1 MPLCGGGMEIDVKN
15 MLRIL
20 PFFEVRSID
29 IRRHLSKRQPAC
41 IFFTFRYMSPCGG
54 GMEIEMIYLDNAST
68 TRPTKAVKE
77 AVAEAMELFGNP
89 SSMHSL
95 GIKAESIIKKAKKNA
110 AAVIG
115 VQPENI
121 IFTSGGTESNN
132 SAIIGYCRANKKRGN
147 HIITT
152 AVEHP
157 SVLAAFDVL
166 EEEGFRVTRLGV
178 NGSGVISTDELENAL
193 TPDTLLVSVML
204 VNNEVGAIMPID
216 RIKPLMK
223 EKSPFAVLHV
233 DAVQGFGRVECKP
246 KAWGIDMLSASGHKI
261 HGIKGCGILYVAP
274 GVNYHPIIVGGGQQ
288 RGLRSG
294 TENVPGIAGFS
305 AACEGLKNYNAEKAF
320 KLRELLKN
328 EILKNIDKVKINEAP
343 DEIQSGY
350 VLNVSFLGIKAEILL
365 HSLEMHEVY
374 VSTGS
379 ACSTNKPAPSHV
391 LTAMG
396 CTPAEIT
403 GAVRFSLSDE
413 TTQGDISAAAE
424 AVKKE
429 VAQIRKYVR

>member
-1 MPLCGGGMEIDVKN
+1 
-15 MLRIL
+15 
-20 PFFEVRSID
+20 
-29 IRRHLSKRQPAC
+29 
-41 IFFTFRYMSPCGG
+41 
-54 GMEIEMIYLDNAST
+54 MIYLDNAST
-68 TRPTKAVKE
+68 TRPTKEVKE

-89 SSMHSL
+89 SSMHGL
-95 GIKAESIIKKAKKNA
+95 GIKAENIIKKAKKNA

-115 VQPENI
+115 VQPDNI
-121 IFTSGGTESNN
+121 VFTSGGTESNN
-132 SAIIGYCRANKKRGN
+132 SAIIGYCRANRKRGT
-147 HIITT
+147 HVITT

-178 NGSGVISTDELENAL
+178 DSGGIISLDELENAL

-204 VNNEVGAIMPID
+204 VNNEVGAVMPID

-233 DAVQGFGRVECKP
+233 DAVQGFGRVSCKP

-274 GVNYHPIIVGGGQQ
+274 NVNYHPIIVGGGQQ
-288 RGLRSG
+288 KGLRSG

-305 AACEGLKNYNAEKAF
+305 AACEGLKNYSEERASG
-320 KLRELLKN
+320 LRELLKKKIS
-328 EILKNIDKVKINEAP
+328 ESVDNIKINEAP
-343 DEIQSGY
+343 ADRQSGY
-350 VLNVSFLGIKAEILL
+350 VLNISFLGIKAEILL

-396 CTPAEIT
+396 CTSQEIT

-413 TTQGDISAAAE
+413 TTEEDIAGTAE

-429 VAQIRKYVR
+429 VATIRKYVR

>member
-1 MPLCGGGMEIDVKN
+1 
-15 MLRIL
+15 
-20 PFFEVRSID
+20 
-29 IRRHLSKRQPAC
+29 
-41 IFFTFRYMSPCGG
+41 
-54 GMEIEMIYLDNAST
+54 MIYLDNAST
-68 TRPTKAVKE
+68 TRPTKEVKE

-89 SSMHSL
+89 SSMHGL
-95 GIKAESIIKKAKKNA
+95 GIKAENIIKKAKKNA

-115 VQPENI
+115 VQPDNI
-121 IFTSGGTESNN
+121 VFTSGGTESNN
-132 SAIIGYCRANKKRGN
+132 SAIIGYCRANRKRGT
-147 HIITT
+147 HVITT

-178 NGSGVISTDELENAL
+178 DSGGIISLDELENAL
-193 TPDTLLVSVML
+193 TPDTLLVSIML
-204 VNNEVGAIMPID
+204 VNNEVGAVMPID

-233 DAVQGFGRVECKP
+233 DAVQGFGRVSCKP

-274 GVNYHPIIVGGGQQ
+274 NVNYHPIIVGGGQQ
-288 RGLRSG
+288 KGLRSG

-305 AACEGLKNYNAEKAF
+305 AACEGLKNYSEERATE
-320 KLRELLKN
+320 LRELLKKKITEN
-328 EILKNIDKVKINEAP
+328 VDNIKINEAP
-343 DEIQSGY
+343 GNRQSGY
-350 VLNVSFLGIKAEILL
+350 VLNISFLGIKAEILL

-396 CTPAEIT
+396 CTPQEIT

-413 TTQGDISAAAE
+413 TTDEDIAGAAE

-429 VAQIRKYVR
+429 VATIRKYVR

>member
-1 MPLCGGGMEIDVKN
+1 
-15 MLRIL
+15 
-20 PFFEVRSID
+20 
-29 IRRHLSKRQPAC
+29 
-41 IFFTFRYMSPCGG
+41 
-54 GMEIEMIYLDNAST
+54 MIYLDNAST
-68 TRPTKAVKE
+68 TRPTKEVKE

-89 SSMHSL
+89 SSMHGL
-95 GIKAESIIKKAKKNA
+95 GIKAENIIKKAKKNA

-115 VQPENI
+115 VQPDNI
-121 IFTSGGTESNN
+121 VFTSGGTESNN
-132 SAIIGYCRANKKRGN
+132 SAIIGYCRANRKRGT
-147 HIITT
+147 HVITT
-152 AVEHP
+152 VVEHP

-178 NGSGVISTDELENAL
+178 DSGGIISLDELENAL
-193 TPDTLLVSVML
+193 TPDTLLVSIML
-204 VNNEVGAIMPID
+204 VNNEVGAVMPID

-233 DAVQGFGRVECKP
+233 DAVQGFGRVSCKP

-274 GVNYHPIIVGGGQQ
+274 NVNYHPIIVGGGQQ
-288 RGLRSG
+288 KGLRSG

-305 AACEGLKNYNAEKAF
+305 AACEGLKNYSEERATE
-320 KLRELLKN
+320 LRELLKKKIT
-328 EILKNIDKVKINEAP
+328 ESVDNIKINEAP
-343 DEIQSGY
+343 GNRQSGY
-350 VLNVSFLGIKAEILL
+350 VLNISFLGIKAEILL

-396 CTPAEIT
+396 CTPQEIT

-413 TTQGDISAAAE
+413 TTEEDIAGAAE

-429 VAQIRKYVR
+429 VATIRKYVR

>member
-1 MPLCGGGMEIDVKN
+1 
-15 MLRIL
+15 
-20 PFFEVRSID
+20 
-29 IRRHLSKRQPAC
+29 
-41 IFFTFRYMSPCGG
+41 
-54 GMEIEMIYLDNAST
+54 MIYLDNAS
-68 TRPTKAVKE
+68 KEVKE

-89 SSMHSL
+89 SSMHGL
-95 GIKAESIIKKAKKNA
+95 GIKAENIIKKAKKNA

-115 VQPENI
+115 VQPDNI
-121 IFTSGGTESNN
+121 VFTSGGTESNN
-132 SAIIGYCRANKKRGN
+132 SAIIGYCRANRKRGT
-147 HIITT
+147 HVITT

-178 NGSGVISTDELENAL
+178 DSGGIISLDELENAL

-204 VNNEVGAIMPID
+204 VNNEVGAVMPID

-233 DAVQGFGRVECKP
+233 DAVQGFGRVSCKP

-274 GVNYHPIIVGGGQQ
+274 NVNYHPIIVGGGQQ
-288 RGLRSG
+288 KGLRSG

-305 AACEGLKNYNAEKAF
+305 AACEGLKNYSEERAAE
-320 KLRELLKN
+320 LRELLKKKIT
-328 EILKNIDKVKINEAP
+328 ESVDNIKINEAP
-343 DEIQSGY
+343 AGRQSGY
-350 VLNVSFLGIKAEILL
+350 VLNISFLGIKAEILL

-396 CTPAEIT
+396 CTPQEIT

-413 TTQGDISAAAE
+413 TTEEDIAGAAE

-429 VAQIRKYVR
+429 VATIRKYVR

>member
-1 MPLCGGGMEIDVKN
+1 
-15 MLRIL
+15 
-20 PFFEVRSID
+20 
-29 IRRHLSKRQPAC
+29 
-41 IFFTFRYMSPCGG
+41 
-54 GMEIEMIYLDNAST
+54 MIYLDNAST
-68 TRPTKAVKE
+68 TRPTQAVKN
-77 AVAEAMELFGNP
+77 AVSEAMELFGNP
-89 SSMHSL
+89 SSMHGL
-95 GIKAESIIKKAKKNA
+95 GIKAENIIKKAKKNA
-110 AAVIG
+110 AAIIG

-132 SAIIGYCRANKKRGN
+132 SAIIGYCRANKKRGT

-166 EEEGFRVTRLGV
+166 EEEGFKVTRLGTD
-178 NGSGVISTDELENAL
+178 STGVISAEELKNAL
-193 TPDTLLVSVML
+193 SPDTLLVSIML
-204 VNNEVGAIMPID
+204 VNNEVGTIMPID
-216 RIKPLMK
+216 KIKPVIK

-233 DAVQGFGRVECKP
+233 DAVQGFGRALCKP
-246 KAWGIDMLSASGHKI
+246 GAWGIDMLSASGHKI

-274 GVNYHPIIVGGGQQ
+274 GTNYRPIIVGGGQQ

-305 AACEGLKNYNAEKAF
+305 AACEGLENYSEERAF

-328 EILKNIDKVKINEAP
+328 TISENIDGIKINEAP
-343 DEIQSGY
+343 PDMQSGY
-350 VLNVSFLGIKAEILL
+350 ILNVSFAGIKAEILL
-365 HSLEMHEVY
+365 HSLEMHGVY

-396 CTPAEIT
+396 RTPQEIA

-413 TTQGDISAAAE
+413 TTENDIINAAE

-429 VAQIRKYVR
+429 VAAIRKYVR